1 MDSFKM
7 KGDMRSLRFE
17 MLADH
22 ANDDMEDINPF
33 LKRIKVDLYRQS
45 LHNRM
50 SFTIID
56 LLNSR
61 FSLNISA
68 FKDCFTFDC
77 IKTDEGV
84 DNWNGLY
91 PLIHTDDLEFY
102 CESDL
107 LGYYY
112 LMNLSAEEQK
122 YFQMIYT
129 LRLKDKKHNYKV
141 YLIRIYVLLCDKK
154 GHPRL
159 MIAETIQ
166 LPFCNANEEFQPY
179 RQYCLVSEKSHE
191 ITKHFDAYNS
201 NELTK
206 MEMQVL
212 KLRSADNSIKITAD
226 LLNITPKKVQKL
238 STEIIKRL
246 NTSNISETSYLARLM
261 RMFTYLLMGC
271 HEGMGFM
278 ICDL

>member
-7 KGDMRSLRFE
+7 KDNMDPVRFE

-22 ANDDMEDINPF
+22 TNDEMEDIDPF
-33 LKRIKVDLYRQS
+33 LERIKVDLYQRS

-56 LLNSR
+56 LWHSR

-77 IKTDEGV
+77 IKTDKEEN
-84 DNWNGLY
+84 NWNCLY
-91 PLIHTDDLEFY
+91 PLIHTDDLNFY
-102 CESDL
+102 CESDV

-112 LMNLSAEEQK
+112 LMNLTVEEQK

-129 LRLKDKKHNYKV
+129 LRLKNKKHNYKV

-154 GHPRL
+154 DHPRL

-166 LPFCNANEEFQPY
+166 LPFCNADEFQPY
-179 RQYCLVSEKSHE
+179 RQYCLVSEKTHE
-191 ITKHFDAYNS
+191 ITKHFDAHNS
-201 NELTK
+201 NELTG
-206 MEMQVL
+206 MEMKVL
-212 KLRSADNSIKITAD
+212 KLRSANNSINKTAELLHITS
-226 LLNITPKKVQKL
+226 KRVQKL
-238 STEIIKRL
+238 STEIIKRFS
-246 NTSNISETSYLARLM
+246 TSNMPETSYLASLLRI
-261 RMFTYLLMGC
+261 FFYLLMMC
-271 HEGMGFM
+271 DEG